1 MFHDPDL
8 FDDRCAMIVSMIEAP
23 SVPPSSRLL
32 PVLGVLGILFLV
44 GIACSRFFVLAP
56 SPANPMPETVS
67 SSSPLQATL
76 TVLPP
81 VATSSSSLSTITT
94 TPGTDIEQVNQY
106 WLQRINELRGK
117 EDLRLL
123 RTDSKLIESATDWAT
138 YMGEN
143 ELLTHTR
150 PDEKTMHQW
159 MDARSLPFTERNSP
173 DGWQQNY
180 FTENIAR
187 AFSAT
192 DVASLEKALDR
203 TLADFL
209 AEQPGDDAHR
219 RTIYA
224 PDWNSVG
231 VGWYVKTL
239 ESGQT
244 QIYFV
249 MHYGSLLP

>member
-1 MFHDPDL
+1 
-8 FDDRCAMIVSMIEAP
+8 MIEAP
-23 SVPPSSRLL
+23 SVPPSSQLL

-44 GIACSRFFVLAP
+44 GIACSRFFVSAP
-56 SPANPMPETVS
+56 PPTTPTPETVS
-67 SSSPLQATL
+67 SNSSPQATL

-81 VATSSSSLSTITT
+81 VATSSSPLPTT
-94 TPGTDIEQVNQY
+94 TSASGTDAEQINQY
-106 WLQRINELRGK
+106 WLQRINELRVK
-117 EDLRLL
+117 EGLRLL
-123 RTDSKLIESATDWAT
+123 RTDTRLITSATDWAT
-138 YMGEN
+138 YMGEHA
-143 ELLTHTR
+143 LLTHTR
-150 PDEKTMHQW
+150 PDGKTMHQW

-173 DGWQQNY
+173 DGWNQNY

-187 AFSAT
+187 AFSPT

-219 RTIYA
+219 RTIFTS
-224 PDWNSVG
+224 DWNSVG

-249 MHYGSLLP
+249 MHYGSLRP